1 MMSKEELMK
10 LKEDVTEIQERLKEL
25 TDEELEQVFG
35 GNDDMGFKTIDLNK
49 TVYGIDFQHNTTMT
63 IPG

>member
-10 LKEDVTEIQERLKEL
+10 LKEDVTEIQERLRVL

-35 GNDDMGFKTIDLNK
+35 GDDLPHLSLSPPAIEDLLLSSN
-49 TVYGIDFQHNTTMT
+49 VSLTTSLR
-63 IPG
+63 

>member
-10 LKEDVTEIQERLKEL
+10 LKEDVTEIQERLREL

-35 GNDDMGFKTIDLNK
+35 GLSLSPPAIEDLLLSSNASL
-49 TVYGIDFQHNTTMT
+49 TCSLR
-63 IPG
+63 

>member
-35 GNDDMGFKTIDLNK
+35 GVGVSLQYNPNVTESTKKTQNITLTNDL
-49 TVYGIDFQHNTTMT
+49 TM
-63 IPG
+63 

>member
-10 LKEDVTEIQERLKEL
+10 LKEDVTEIQERLRVL

-35 GNDDMGFKTIDLNK
+35 GDDLPRLSLSPPAIEDLLLSSNASL
-49 TVYGIDFQHNTTMT
+49 TVTLR
-63 IPG
+63 